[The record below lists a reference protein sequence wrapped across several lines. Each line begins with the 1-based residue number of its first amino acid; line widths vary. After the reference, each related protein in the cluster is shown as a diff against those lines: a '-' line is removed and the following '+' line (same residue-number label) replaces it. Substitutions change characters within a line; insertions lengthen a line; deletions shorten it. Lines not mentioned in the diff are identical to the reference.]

1 MAETMASF
9 GQSDLPRGPGSVCP
23 TIRYQDLAPEVEKEK
38 IHPVIFKQI
47 NYILGTL
54 TYLDDLPIS
63 SSLQDIRDYQRAG
76 DPSLFATPVPEPRS
90 LGKCVPS
97 CLRHLL

>member
-9 GQSDLPRGPGSVCP
+9 GQSDLPAVLGACVQQAA
-23 TIRYQDLAPEVEKEK
+23 IRYQDLAPEVEKEK
-38 IHPVIFKQI
+38 VHPVIFKQI

-63 SSLQDIRDYQRAG
+63 SSLQDI
-76 DPSLFATPVPEPRS
+76 
-90 LGKCVPS
+90 
-97 CLRHLL
+97 